1 MDSPRE
7 DYQQS
12 DEKANSFF
20 FKPQVNEESKDAETF
35 NLTGKGEAGLK
46 INFPFDLNKL
56 FDMSYSFD
64 VLKQAIEF
72 LAGQQDG
79 FKTDI
84 LQVKENFEKY
94 ATTDMFDEMKEKS
107 DQNDK
112 LHDSQFNDIWER
124 LDQINA
130 NAKRTST
137 EVDNSSGRLRDQH
150 KRIEELENQIKLLK
164 SRGQQPSGE
173 EGVSPGMM
181 DALTEMIEKLRK
193 DTDMKFEE

>member
-1 MDSPRE
+1 MDSPQE

-12 DEKANSFF
+12 DEKGNSFF

-35 NLTGKGEAGLK
+35 NLTGKGEAALK

-94 ATTDMFDEMKEKS
+94 ATTDMLDEMKEKS

-150 KRIEELENQIKLLK
+150 KRIEELEN
-164 SRGQQPSGE
+164 
-173 EGVSPGMM
+173 
-181 DALTEMIEKLRK
+181 
-193 DTDMKFEE
+193 

>member
-1 MDSPRE
+1 
-7 DYQQS
+7 
-12 DEKANSFF
+12 
-20 FKPQVNEESKDAETF
+20 
-35 NLTGKGEAGLK
+35 
-46 INFPFDLNKL
+46 
-56 FDMSYSFD
+56 MSYSFD

-94 ATTDMFDEMKEKS
+94 ATTDMLDEMKEKS

-164 SRGQQPSGE
+164 SMGQQPSGE